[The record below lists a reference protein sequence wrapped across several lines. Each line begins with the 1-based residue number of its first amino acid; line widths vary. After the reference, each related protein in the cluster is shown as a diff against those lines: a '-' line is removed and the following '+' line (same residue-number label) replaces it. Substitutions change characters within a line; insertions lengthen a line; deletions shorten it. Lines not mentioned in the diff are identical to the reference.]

1 MDERD
6 PEATGE
12 ENTRRKRECV
22 CVARG
27 ETRGKEEKKS
37 DGKERRRG
45 VVTENVRR
53 IVVRGLG
60 KGALPKVVKMQTTG
74 SSRVLVPK
82 VFLLY

>member
-1 MDERD
+1 MRETPRRLGRRIPEER
-6 PEATGE
+6 ESVCG
-12 ENTRRKRECV
+12 KR
-22 CVARG
+22 G
-27 ETRGKEEKKS
+27 TRGKEEKKKS
-37 DGKERRRG
+37 DGKERRG

-74 SSRVLVPK
+74 SSRVLVLK

>member
-1 MDERD
+1 MRETPRRLGRRIPEER
-6 PEATGE
+6 ESVCG
-12 ENTRRKRECV
+12 KR
-22 CVARG
+22 G
-27 ETRGKEEKKS
+27 TRGKEEKKKS
-37 DGKERRRG
+37 DGKERRG